1 MRGFSCAV
9 YVGYLRRK
17 LDPGVPVRM
26 QRPSCGTRRLSTVT
40 APSDP
45 RHVVSSALAL
55 AGTRAA
61 AVPPGISGLSAPSD
75 APSSGGSGSAP
86 SPSGQRRVHQAN
98 ARVEPASEV
107 GDLGQPGGAGAS
119 GARVDRVG
127 PDVAAEDRPASEVAR
142 LPAAEPP
149 GVPPDRGQTRR
160 SKPGAPQL
168 TPASRHAT
176 DEAAVAVEP
185 PDVRPF
191 PEVPSGR
198 RPEVVERGVSHR
210 DGEVPHGA
218 QHD

>member
-1 MRGFSCAV
+1 MRGFSGAV

-26 QRPSCGTRRLSTVT
+26 QRPPCGTRRLSTVT

-61 AVPPGISGLSAPSD
+61 AVPPGISGRAPSD

-86 SPSGQRRVHQAN
+86 TPSGQRRVHPAN

-107 GDLGQPGGAGAS
+107 GDLGPPGGAVAS

-142 LPAAEPP
+142 LRAAEPP
-149 GVPPDRGQTRR
+149 GVARDRAQHPR
-160 SKPGAPQL
+160 SQPGGAQL

-176 DEAAVAVEP
+176 DEAPVAVEP

-198 RPEVVERGVSHR
+198 RPEVVER
-210 DGEVPHGA
+210 
-218 QHD
+218 